1 MIFNLKSFNDL
12 GKCSMGTMLEE
23 FDTEKNHIYITIK
36 EIESFS
42 ELSDSFVEVKI
53 RSAGDL
59 CKFLW
64 CNPYLSTGNSDGEMV
79 YHFSSKP
86 TEWWHNEWH
95 ELIEKYK
102 ADIAKY
108 ETKLMK
114 EKDDKK
120 KEKIEAK
127 LSYYRNNLQE
137 TEKHLAYYDEKKK
150 ELVQK
155 IIEENQ

>member
-1 MIFNLKSFNDL
+1 MIISLKGFDDI
-12 GKCSMGTMLEE
+12 GKCSMGTLLEE
-23 FDTEKNHIYITIK
+23 FDTEKNHIYLTIK
-36 EIESFS
+36 DIGSFS

-53 RSAGDL
+53 RSVNDL

-64 CNPYLSTGNSDGEMV
+64 CNPFISTGNSDGEKL
-79 YHFSSKP
+79 YYFSSKP
-86 TEWWHNEWH
+86 TEWWYNEWD

-108 ETKLMK
+108 EKKFMK

-120 KEKIEAK
+120 KEKIASK